1 MEELNYE
8 RRKYKNNLYKEGD
21 YYIPNIRMPKDS
33 EETKGKDIGRYGR
46 LKLNYLKV
54 NDKVLYQELL
64 LDNKLHEHLVKT
76 DEETKQKINDLVKK
90 FAKQENVDEN
100 LKANNQL
107 EWVQRMNNIRNR
119 VEEIILNE
127 TIYY

>member
-1 MEELNYE
+1 MKEENKKITYT
-8 RRKYKNNLYKEGD
+8 KVGD
-21 YYIPNIRMPKDS
+21 YYVPNIVMPQES

-46 LKLNYLKV
+46 LRLNYLKE

-76 DEETKQKINDLVKK
+76 NDETKQKINDLVNKL
-90 FAKQENVDEN
+90 AKQENVDEN

-107 EWVQRMNNIRNR
+107 EWVQKMNNIRNR
-119 VEEIILNE
+119 AEEIVLNE
-127 TIYY
+127 TIYC

>member
-1 MEELNYE
+1 MKEENKKITYT
-8 RRKYKNNLYKEGD
+8 KVGD
-21 YYIPNIRMPKDS
+21 YYVPNIIMPQES
-33 EETKGKDIGRYGR
+33 EETKGKDIGIYGR
-46 LKLNYLKV
+46 LRLNYLKK
-54 NDKVLYQELL
+54 NDKILYQELL

-76 DEETKQKINDLVKK
+76 DEETKLKINDLIKK
-90 FAKQENVDEN
+90 LAKQENVDEN

-127 TIYY
+127 TIYC